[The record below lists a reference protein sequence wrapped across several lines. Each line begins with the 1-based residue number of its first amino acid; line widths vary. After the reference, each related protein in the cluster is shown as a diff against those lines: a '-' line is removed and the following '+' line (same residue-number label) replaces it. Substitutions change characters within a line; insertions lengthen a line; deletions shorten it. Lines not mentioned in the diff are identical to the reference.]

1 MLRRELAAIVLVT
14 LLADPAFADLQGASS
29 TPPAFTQDETAVI
42 ERNEALS
49 EIARSDP
56 QLVRK
61 LFDTLKQGRPDNT
74 LPTGPSD
81 GESANPD
88 FGQMRRTSPEAA
100 HDLFQ
105 LLKRAGER
113 KNK

>member
-14 LLADPAFADLQGASS
+14 LLAAPAFADLQGVPSA
-29 TPPAFTQDETAVI
+29 PPAFTQDETAVI

-49 EIARSDP
+49 EIVRSDP

-61 LFDTLKQGRPDNT
+61 LFDTLKQGQPDDT

-81 GESANPD
+81 GGNANPD
-88 FGQMRRTSPEAA
+88 LDQMRRASPEAA

-113 KNK
+113 KVK